1 MSNRRLIIAD
11 PGGDTSGA
19 VKISTEQILDN
30 IHAHYLDIISKLT
43 EENAS
48 LQAALENTELERAE
62 LLAFKE
68 AMTDDEEEEV

>member
-30 IHAHYLDIISKLT
+30 LHQHYTSIISQLT
-43 EENAS
+43 EQNAS
-48 LQAALENTELERAE
+48 LQAALDNTEVERAE
-62 LLAFKE
+62 LLAFKM
-68 AMTDDEEEEV
+68 AMTGEE